1 MIVRMLF
8 YLTNFGDPFLTV
20 PLAGAVMFWLAV
32 TRSWRALATWIACF
46 TAGASLVAASH
57 FAYAAWGLEIP
68 ALNFT
73 AVSGH
78 TMLASAV
85 YPTTFALCASQART
99 RTALFA
105 YLSGLLFALAIG
117 VSRLLMGVHSPAEVL
132 SGWLLGTL
140 IAGMTCSPALALRMR
155 AGIVSI
161 GSNARHDS
169 TPFAAMA
176 LALIVVCHGKILPV
190 SAWIDVNAPRLTQQW
205 SKVPLADH
213 ARSVGVR

>member
-1 MIVRMLF
+1 MIVRLLV
-8 YLTNFGDPFLTV
+8 YVTNFGDPYLTV
-20 PLAGAVMFWLAV
+20 PLAGAVVVWLAS
-32 TRSWRALATWIACF
+32 TRSWRALITWIACF
-46 TAGASLVAASH
+46 SASAALVTASH

-68 ALNFT
+68 SLNLT

-99 RTALFA
+99 RTAMLA
-105 YLSGLLFALAIG
+105 YLFGLIIALVIG
-117 VSRLLMGVHSPAEVL
+117 LSRLLMGVHTPAEVV

-140 IAGMTCSPALALRMR
+140 VAGLTCGSALALRTR
-155 AGIVSI
+155 AGVISI
-161 GSNARHDS
+161 GRGARHDS

-176 LALIVVCHGKILPV
+176 LALIVICHGKILPV

-205 SKVPLADH
+205 SKVPLDNN
-213 ARSVGVR
+213 R

>member
-1 MIVRMLF
+1 MIVRLLV
-8 YLTNFGDPFLTV
+8 YVTNFGDPYLTV
-20 PLAGAVMFWLAV
+20 PLAGAVVVWLAS
-32 TRSWRALATWIACF
+32 TRSWRALITWIACF
-46 TAGASLVAASH
+46 SASATLVTASH

-68 ALNFT
+68 SLNLT

-99 RTALFA
+99 RTAMLA
-105 YLSGLLFALAIG
+105 YLFGLIIALVIG
-117 VSRLLMGVHSPAEVL
+117 LSRLLMGVHTPAEVV

-140 IAGMTCSPALALRMR
+140 VAGLTCGSALALRTR
-155 AGIVSI
+155 AGVISI
-161 GSNARHDS
+161 GRGARHDS

-176 LALIVVCHGKILPV
+176 LALIVICHGKILPV

-205 SKVPLADH
+205 SKVPLDDN
-213 ARSVGVR
+213 R

>member
-1 MIVRMLF
+1 MIVRLLF

-20 PLAGAVMFWLAV
+20 PLAGAVVVWLAS
-32 TRSWRALATWIACF
+32 TRSWRALITWIACF
-46 TAGASLVAASH
+46 SASAGVVAASH
-57 FAYAAWGLEIP
+57 FAYAAWGVKIP

-99 RTALFA
+99 RTAMFA
-105 YLSGLLFALAIG
+105 YLLGLIFALAIG
-117 VSRLLMGVHSPAEVL
+117 LSRLLMGVHTPAEVV

-140 IAGMTCSPALALRMR
+140 VAGLTCAPALALRTR
-155 AGIVSI
+155 SGVISI
-161 GSNARHDS
+161 GRDARHDS
-169 TPFAAMA
+169 TPFAALA

-190 SAWIDVNAPRLTQQW
+190 TAWIDVNAPRLTQQW
-205 SKVPLADH
+205 SKVPLDAN
-213 ARSVGVR
+213 R

>member
-1 MIVRMLF
+1 MIFRLLI

-20 PLAGAVMFWLAV
+20 PLAGAVVLWLGA
-32 TRSWRALATWIACF
+32 TRSWRALLTWIACF

-68 ALNFT
+68 ALNLT

-85 YPTTFALCASQART
+85 YPTTFALCASMART
-99 RTALFA
+99 RTALLA
-105 YLSGLLFALAIG
+105 YVFGLVVAFAIG
-117 VSRLLMGVHSPAEVL
+117 MSRLLMGVHSPAEVVT
-132 SGWLLGTL
+132 GWLLGTL
-140 IAGMTCSPALALRMR
+140 IAGITCGPALSLRAR
-155 AGIVSI
+155 AGVLSI
-161 GSNARHDS
+161 GRDARRDS
-169 TPFAAMA
+169 TPFAALA

-205 SKVPLADH
+205 SKVPLDDSH
-213 ARSVGVR
+213 